1 MKKHINLLLTIVAVA
16 VVVVATVAV
25 NRLLASARASEA
37 ALAGVLENNAS
48 MKVRIDA
55 LQPARPR
62 QMGVVASAKTEALGE
77 ANKKRLARMAEE
89 RDALLKKYKEFVKND
104 REFALKYYADKR
116 SDVDLL
122 YGPFYRVNHLAKE
135 QSESLAEALFQRRL
149 RRDEIQTAQQLK
161 EPGVDVRAMRRT
173 ADTEF
178 ATAAKEALGDDLYGQ
193 FLLYERQR
201 NAWNFVTTYGGES
214 SLVDMTLSV
223 EQAAQLADAIANACP
238 AFRAGKQVD
247 MKTVDWN
254 AVDAVAVDFLT
265 PGQLDFLRNA
275 NIYGQGSLTSWP
287 ARQEQE
293 LSSALENLGK

>member
-1 MKKHINLLLTIVAVA
+1 MKKHINLLLTVVAVA
-16 VVVVATVAV
+16 AVVVAAVAV

-55 LQPARPR
+55 LQPAVPR
-62 QMGVVASAKTEALGE
+62 QMGAVASAKTEALGE
-77 ANKKRLARMAEE
+77 ANKKRLAQMAEE
-89 RDALLKKYKEFVKND
+89 RDAFRKKYDEFVRND
-104 REFALKYYADKR
+104 HEFALKYYANGR
-116 SDVDLL
+116 SNVDLM

-161 EPGVDVRAMRRT
+161 EPGVDVRAMRKT
-173 ADTEF
+173 ADAEF
-178 ATAAKEALGDDLYGQ
+178 ASAAKEALGDDLYGQ
-193 FLLYERQR
+193 FLLYERQQR
-201 NAWNFVTTYGGES
+201 AWNFVTTYGGEL

-223 EQAAQLADAIANACP
+223 EQSSQLADVIANACP

-275 NIYGQGSLTSWP
+275 DVHGQGSLMSWP
-287 ARQEQE
+287 ARHNQE
-293 LSSALENLGK
+293 LTSALENLRK